1 MLNIEDVFTW
11 IGDAA
16 TGGIYVLQQ
25 LATGVGDLF
34 LSPAASGAEGPT
46 LTLFGVLTIAGVGGP
61 LAFKFIK
68 YIISLFKKVKI
79 N

>member
-1 MLNIEDVFTW
+1 MLNIEEVFTW

-25 LATGVGDLF
+25 LATGVSDLF
-34 LSPAASGAEGPT
+34 LSPGTGEQGPT
-46 LTLFGVLTIAGVGGP
+46 LTFLGILTLAGVGGP

>member
-1 MLNIEDVFTW
+1 MDIAKVFEW
-11 IGDAA
+11 LQDAA
-16 TGGIYVLQQ
+16 IGGLDTLVAIANDASALFFSTGGE
-25 LATGVGDLF
+25 
-34 LSPAASGAEGPT
+34 SGPT
-46 LTLFGVLTIAGVGGP
+46 LTTIGVLTIAGVGGP

>member
-25 LATGVGDLF
+25 LATGVSDLI
-34 LSPAASGAEGPT
+34 LTPGSAEAGPT
-46 LTLFGVLTIAGVGGP
+46 LTFFGVLTIAGVGGP